1 MTGPGF
7 VDKSNVVAVQELV
20 GKGTR

>member
-7 VDKSNVVAVQELV
+7 VDKANVVAVQELV